1 MRLVDA
7 NKLAKAIVEERN
19 KIPLTIPCAPYEL
32 LDVKPNVAGQNQRGG
47 IRKALRCVEE
57 APTIDAVPV
66 VRCGECERRSKGAD
80 LTDTIYCPWLKLQM
94 RKTDF
99 CSYGEKRCDDAN

>member
-7 NKLAKAIVEERN
+7 NKLVKSIIEERN
-19 KIPLTIPCAPYEL
+19 KIPLTMPCAPYEL
-32 LDVKPNVAGQNQRGG
+32 LDVKPNAAGQNQRGG

-66 VRCGECERRSKGAD
+66 VRCKDCKHFGGVVFAYTCRLHSGPNTR
-80 LTDTIYCPWLKLQM
+80 IQM
-94 RKTDF
+94 NENDF
-99 CSYGEKRCDDAN
+99 CSHGERREDI